1 MIIWFTGIS
10 GVGKTLIAK
19 KLFKIL
25 KKKIKNIVHIDGD
38 KFRSILNNDIGYS
51 LKDRDINASR
61 IINFV
66 QLLNDQKI
74 NVIVSANLTSQKYRR
89 YCKKKFNKYL
99 EINISTDLDLL
110 KKRDKK
116 KIYTYKSLKNV
127 VGFGIKNIKNN
138 TANIKILN
146 NDSKKKF
153 LRNILILK
161 KTIEKKLI

>member
-99 EINISTDLDLL
+99 EININTDLNLL
-110 KKRDKK
+110 RKRDKK
-116 KIYTYKSLKNV
+116 RIYSNRSLKNV
-127 VGFGIKNIKNN
+127 VGFGIKNTKNN
-138 TANIKILN
+138 TADIKILN
-146 NDSKKKF
+146 NDTKKKF
-153 LRNILILK
+153 LKNISSLL
-161 KTIEKKLI
+161 KTIEKKLV

>member
-19 KLFKIL
+19 KLFRIL
-25 KKKIKNIVHIDGD
+25 KKKTKNVVHIDGD

-51 LKDRDINASR
+51 LKDRNINASR

-66 QLLNDQKI
+66 KLLNDQKI

-89 YCKKKFNKYL
+89 YCKRKFNKYL
-99 EINISTDLDLL
+99 EININTDLNLL

-116 KIYTYKSLKNV
+116 KIYSNRSLKNV
-127 VGFGIKNIKNN
+127 VGFGIKNTKNN
-138 TANIKILN
+138 TAKIKILN
-146 NDSKKKF
+146 NVSKKKF
-153 LRNILILK
+153 LKNISILLK
-161 KTIEKKLI
+161 VVEKKLF

>member
-19 KLFKIL
+19 KLFRIL
-25 KKKIKNIVHIDGD
+25 KKKIKNVVHIDGD
-38 KFRSILNNDIGYS
+38 KFRSILNNDIGYT

-89 YCKKKFNKYL
+89 YCKRKFNKYL
-99 EINISTDLDLL
+99 EININTDLNLL
-110 KKRDKK
+110 KKRDRK
-116 KIYTYKSLKNV
+116 KIYTNRSLKNV
-127 VGFGIKNIKNN
+127 VGFGIKNINNN

-153 LRNILILK
+153 LRNVSIVK
-161 KTIEKKLI
+161 KAIEKKLI

>member
-25 KKKIKNIVHIDGD
+25 KKKIKNVVHIDGD
-38 KFRSILNNDIGYS
+38 KFRSILNNDIGYT

-66 QLLNDQKI
+66 QLLNEQKI

-99 EINISTDLDLL
+99 EVNISTDLNLL

-116 KIYTYKSLKNV
+116 KIYTNRSLKNV

-153 LRNILILK
+153 LGNISILQK
-161 KTIEKKLI
+161 NIEKKLN

>member
-19 KLFKIL
+19 KLFRIL
-25 KKKIKNIVHIDGD
+25 KKKKKNIIHIDGD

-51 LKDRDINASR
+51 LKDRNINASR

-66 QLLNDQKI
+66 KLLNEQKI

-89 YCKKKFNKYL
+89 YCKRKFNKYL
-99 EINISTDLDLL
+99 EININTDLNLL
-110 KKRDKK
+110 KKRDRK
-116 KIYTYKSLKNV
+116 KIYSNRSLKNV
-127 VGFGIKNIKNN
+127 VGFGIKNIKND
-138 TANIKILN
+138 TAKIKILN

-153 LRNILILK
+153 LKNISILLK
-161 KTIEKKLI
+161 VVEKKLF

>member
-116 KIYTYKSLKNV
+116 KIYTYRSLKNV

>member
-1 MIIWFTGIS
+1 MNIWFTLIS
-10 GVGKTLIAK
+10 GVEK
-19 KLFKIL
+19 KLISKKFFKIL
-25 KKKIKNIVHIDGD
+25 KKKIKNVVHIDGD
-38 KFRSILNNDIGYS
+38 KFRSILNNDIGYT

-110 KKRDKK
+110 KKRDRK
-116 KIYTYKSLKNV
+116 KIYTYRSLKNV
-127 VGFGIKNIKNN
+127 VGFGIKNINNN

-153 LRNILILK
+153 LRNVSVVK
-161 KTIEKKLI
+161 RAIEKKLI

>member
-19 KLFKIL
+19 KLFRIL
-25 KKKIKNIVHIDGD
+25 KKKTKNIIHIDGD

-51 LKDRDINASR
+51 LKDRNINASR

-66 QLLNDQKI
+66 KLLNEQKI

-89 YCKKKFNKYL
+89 YCKRKFNKYL
-99 EINISTDLDLL
+99 EININTDLNLL
-110 KKRDKK
+110 KKRDRK
-116 KIYTYKSLKNV
+116 KIYSNRSLKNV
-127 VGFGIKNIKNN
+127 VGFGIKNIKND
-138 TANIKILN
+138 TAKIKILN

-153 LRNILILK
+153 LKNISILLK
-161 KTIEKKLI
+161 VVEKKLF

>member
-25 KKKIKNIVHIDGD
+25 KKKIKNVVHIDGD
-38 KFRSILNNDIGYS
+38 KFRSILNNDIGYT

-110 KKRDKK
+110 KKRDRK
-116 KIYTYKSLKNV
+116 KIYTNRSLKNV
-127 VGFGIKNIKNN
+127 VGFGIKNINNN

-153 LRNILILK
+153 LRNVSIVK
-161 KTIEKKLI
+161 KAIEKKLI

>member
-99 EINISTDLDLL
+99 EVNISTDLNLL

-116 KIYTYKSLKNV
+116 KIYTNRSLKNV

-153 LRNILILK
+153 LGNISILQK
-161 KTIEKKLI
+161 NIEKKLN

>member
-25 KKKIKNIVHIDGD
+25 KKKIKNVVHIDGD
-38 KFRSILNNDIGYS
+38 KFRSILNNDIGYT
-51 LKDRDINASR
+51 LKDRNINASR

-110 KKRDKK
+110 KKRDRK
-116 KIYTYKSLKNV
+116 KIYTYRSLKNV
-127 VGFGIKNIKNN
+127 VGFGIKNINNN

-146 NDSKKKF
+146 NDSKKNF
-153 LRNILILK
+153 LEMYRL
-161 KTIEKKLI
+161 

>member
-25 KKKIKNIVHIDGD
+25 KKKIKNVVHIDGD
-38 KFRSILNNDIGYS
+38 KFRSILNNDIGYT

-110 KKRDKK
+110 KKRDRK
-116 KIYTYKSLKNV
+116 KIYTYRSLKNV
-127 VGFGIKNIKNN
+127 VGFGIKNINNN

-153 LRNILILK
+153 LRNVSVVK
-161 KTIEKKLI
+161 RAIEKKLI

>member
-25 KKKIKNIVHIDGD
+25 KKKTKNIIHIDGD

-51 LKDRDINASR
+51 LKDRNINASR

-66 QLLNDQKI
+66 KLLNEQKI

-89 YCKKKFNKYL
+89 YCKRKFNKYL
-99 EINISTDLDLL
+99 EININTDLNLL

-116 KIYTYKSLKNV
+116 KIYSNRSLKNV
-127 VGFGIKNIKNN
+127 VGFGIKNTKNN
-138 TANIKILN
+138 TAKIKILN
-146 NDSKKKF
+146 NNSKKKF
-153 LRNILILK
+153 LKNISILLK
-161 KTIEKKLI
+161 VVEKKLF

>member
-19 KLFKIL
+19 KLFRIL
-25 KKKIKNIVHIDGD
+25 KKKTKNVVHIDGD

-51 LKDRDINASR
+51 LKDRNINASR

-66 QLLNDQKI
+66 KLLNEQKI

-89 YCKKKFNKYL
+89 YCKRKFNKYL
-99 EINISTDLDLL
+99 EININTDLNLL
-110 KKRDKK
+110 KKRDRK
-116 KIYTYKSLKNV
+116 KIYSNRSLKNV
-127 VGFGIKNIKNN
+127 VGFGIKNIKND
-138 TANIKILN
+138 TAKIKILN

-153 LRNILILK
+153 LKNISILLK
-161 KTIEKKLI
+161 VVEKKLF

>member
-66 QLLNDQKI
+66 KLLNDQKI

-116 KIYTYKSLKNV
+116 KIYTYRSLKNV

>member
-19 KLFKIL
+19 KLFRIL
-25 KKKIKNIVHIDGD
+25 KKKTKNIIHIDGD

-51 LKDRDINASR
+51 LKDRNINASR

-66 QLLNDQKI
+66 KLLNEQKI

-89 YCKKKFNKYL
+89 YCKRKFNKYL
-99 EINISTDLDLL
+99 EINIITDLNLL

-116 KIYTYKSLKNV
+116 KIYSNRSLKNV
-127 VGFGIKNIKNN
+127 VGFGIKNTKNN
-138 TANIKILN
+138 TAKIKILN
-146 NDSKKKF
+146 NNSKKKF
-153 LRNILILK
+153 LKNISILLK
-161 KTIEKKLI
+161 VVEKKLF

>member
-25 KKKIKNIVHIDGD
+25 KKKIKNVVHIDGD
-38 KFRSILNNDIGYS
+38 KFRSILNNDIGYT

-110 KKRDKK
+110 KKRDRK
-116 KIYTYKSLKNV
+116 KIYTNRSLKNV
-127 VGFGIKNIKNN
+127 VGFGIKNINNN

-153 LRNILILK
+153 LRNVSVVK
-161 KTIEKKLI
+161 KAIEKKLI